1 LKKLAAMKAKLSLAT
16 LLSTTAI
23 ASSVLLT
30 SVTPAQS
37 CPYRN
42 YTTQKTQ
49 TNWLQSPWVAILTVP
64 GIALAASLYMRGR
77 SYQN

>member
-1 LKKLAAMKAKLSLAT
+1 MKAKLSLAAI
-16 LLSTTAI
+16 LSSTAI
-23 ASSVLLT
+23 ASFVFLT

-37 CPYRN
+37 CPGRH
-42 YTTQKTQ
+42 YTTQTTQ

-64 GIALAASLYMRGR
+64 GVALAVSLYIRGR